1 MSHEELI
8 DEVTT
13 GTSAATEVESIWL
26 TTPSIKP
33 IVLAVSI
40 LISIIGLFAF
50 RPLMFIGLV
59 AVIAV
64 TLAWIGDSRE
74 QSDELPL
81 S

>member
-8 DEVTT
+8 DEGRT
-13 GTSAATEVESIWL
+13 GAPASTAVDSIWL
-26 TTPSIKP
+26 TTPSVKP

-64 TLAWIGDSRE
+64 TLAWIADSRE
-74 QSDELPL
+74 ESDDLPL